1 MGTRL
6 QVMNERSRICQFARE
21 IGDLGIIIWSN
32 KKKKLK
38 YLMQPGL
45 RNSEFTYHGLSVEP
59 ATYKL
64 KTYLPEGLV
73 KRITHPP

>member
-1 MGTRL
+1 
-6 QVMNERSRICQFARE
+6 
-21 IGDLGIIIWSN
+21 
-32 KKKKLK
+32 
-38 YLMQPGL
+38 MQPGL
-45 RNSEFTYHGLSVEP
+45 RNGEFTYHGLSVEP